1 VAEPEYP
8 YPPPPTTNTPQP
20 ASLLHTA
27 GQCGGPRENCVWK
40 VTKYKKNTKLLAL
53 LLRGMKGGG
62 GGRLNDTETESICK
76 LQKINANEDDKIRQI
91 KCYYLHNRT
100 DIHK

>member
-1 VAEPEYP
+1 MESY
-8 YPPPPTTNTPQP
+8 
-20 ASLLHTA
+20 
-27 GQCGGPRENCVWK
+27 K
-40 VTKYKKNTKLLAL
+40 VQKNTKLLAL

-62 GGRLNDTETESICK
+62 RLNDTKTETICK

-91 KCYYLHNRT
+91 KCYYLHNST

>member
-27 GQCGGPRENCVWK
+27 GQCGGPREKCVESYK
-40 VTKYKKNTKLLAL
+40 VQKNTKLLAL

-62 GGRLNDTETESICK
+62 RLNDTKTETICK
-76 LQKINANEDDKIRQI
+76 LQKINANEA
-91 KCYYLHNRT
+91 
-100 DIHK
+100 